1 MKKSELKEYIKNEI
15 IEILSEATPEDI
27 ENQEKLN
34 RELEKTKELMAD
46 LDEGETFT
54 SEYQSIIGPMAA
66 SMAKLEAYVQKTG
79 DGADQF
85 IALDRAFSR
94 FDEYMSYGD
103 NLNED
108 EDSEPS
114 DAELKKADSISKLA
128 SKLQQTSKEMKSVV
142 KKWKEAE
149 GEEKEKLTKRLK
161 ELTKIKKELEG
172 LL

>member
-27 ENQEKLN
+27 ESQKEFNQ
-34 RELEKTKELMAD
+34 ELEKTKELMAD
-46 LDEGETFT
+46 
-54 SEYQSIIGPMAA
+54 
-66 SMAKLEAYVQKTG
+66 
-79 DGADQF
+79 
-85 IALDRAFSR
+85 
-94 FDEYMSYGD
+94 
-103 NLNED
+103 LNED

-114 DAELKKADSISKLA
+114 DAELKKADSVSKLA